1 MNQPARAASA
11 GIAFASE
18 APPGFAG
25 LAAPRE
31 ALVDIYFGGRK
42 VGEALALTGPGRLR
56 LRSPDEVLARLPD
69 LIGTPEV
76 RAALSADL
84 PTNGQAVCSVSN
96 SGDCGVIAPQVLG
109 IIYDEDH
116 FRVDIFVN
124 PRFLRVSGGG
134 DGGYLPLP
142 EGPASITSS
151 FGAAASGTVGGS
163 SAYNL
168 QNRTIIGLRNA
179 RVRANMSIASNLGF
193 VVDDLVAEVDRRS
206 ERYSAGLFWAPG
218 NEFTGQ
224 RRIAGLG
231 VGTQFDTWL
240 REDELHGTPLI
251 IFLNQSARVELLV
264 DGRLVSSRSYAA
276 GNIAIDTSALPDG
289 AYPVLL
295 RIHDSSG
302 SVHEERRFFVK
313 NAQIAPSGH
322 PIFYAYGGLLAN
334 TRRNHP
340 VSLSRTFYYQAGA
353 ALRLANDLAL
363 DASILG
369 TQHKAILEAG
379 GWLIEGRTQLRA
391 AGLVSSAGDSGA
403 LLEVASGG
411 HGPLSASLD
420 VRRIWSSNGRALIPL
435 PAHVDSFG
443 LMPPT
448 GVQLAN
454 GSYTQATGSLSLSL
468 GRAYLSL
475 VGSFRK
481 DRHLKADYSIG
492 PSVNWPLVTR
502 NRVQLAFEASAQRTR
517 SSTAAF
523 AGLKMLFSAKR
534 VSMIG
539 TAGQGYEED
548 RGDGGRKIA
557 RSVGS
562 LSAQYS
568 YEDSERT
575 SFNAEAGVDRDTTS
589 STVHAGGTVDGRLGD
604 LRADLLHNL
613 EGRGGTQYNIAY
625 QSAVALNARTAA
637 FGGRDLEQSA
647 LVVAVTGDAPDASFD
662 VLVDEVP
669 RGEVKPGQR
678 LSLFVPGYRTYK
690 VRLVARAA
698 LPVSYD
704 SASRDVTLYPGNVRS
719 LVWAAQSY
727 FTVFGQ
733 AVSPDGVRIADA
745 LVQTP
750 RGVGETDSDGYFQ
763 VDARENDSI
772 IVQRGDASR
781 CRIDLAKLA
790 VKGDFASVG
799 KVICR

>member
-1 MNQPARAASA
+1 M
-11 GIAFASE
+11 
-18 APPGFAG
+18 
-25 LAAPRE
+25 
-31 ALVDIYFGGRK
+31 
-42 VGEALALTGPGRLR
+42 
-56 LRSPDEVLARLPD
+56 
-69 LIGTPEV
+69 
-76 RAALSADL
+76 
-84 PTNGQAVCSVSN
+84 
-96 SGDCGVIAPQVLG
+96 
-109 IIYDEDH
+109 
-116 FRVDIFVN
+116 
-124 PRFLRVSGGG
+124 
-134 DGGYLPLP
+134 
-142 EGPASITSS
+142 
-151 FGAAASGTVGGS
+151 
-163 SAYNL
+163 
-168 QNRTIIGLRNA
+168 
-179 RVRANMSIASNLGF
+179 
-193 VVDDLVAEVDRRS
+193 
-206 ERYSAGLFWAPG
+206 
-218 NEFTGQ
+218 
-224 RRIAGLG
+224 
-231 VGTQFDTWL
+231 
-240 REDELHGTPLI
+240 
-251 IFLNQSARVELLV
+251 
-264 DGRLVSSRSYAA
+264 
-276 GNIAIDTSALPDG
+276 
-289 AYPVLL
+289 
-295 RIHDSSG
+295 
-302 SVHEERRFFVK
+302 HEERRFFVK

-468 GRAYLSL
+468 GRGYLSL

-568 YEDSERT
+568 YEIGSGHRST
-575 SFNAEAGVDRDTTS
+575 PRLASTGTRPPRPFTPAAPSTAGLAIFVPTS
-589 STVHAGGTVDGRLGD
+589 STISREGEGPNIISPMSWRWPLTRAPRL
-604 LRADLLHNL
+604 LEAAIWSRA
-613 EGRGGTQYNIAY
+613 R
-625 QSAVALNARTAA
+625 S
-637 FGGRDLEQSA
+637 S
-647 LVVAVTGDAPDASFD
+647 
-662 VLVDEVP
+662 
-669 RGEVKPGQR
+669 
-678 LSLFVPGYRTYK
+678 
-690 VRLVARAA
+690 
-698 LPVSYD
+698 
-704 SASRDVTLYPGNVRS
+704 SR
-719 LVWAAQSY
+719 
-727 FTVFGQ
+727 
-733 AVSPDGVRIADA
+733 
-745 LVQTP
+745 
-750 RGVGETDSDGYFQ
+750 
-763 VDARENDSI
+763 
-772 IVQRGDASR
+772 
-781 CRIDLAKLA
+781 
-790 VKGDFASVG
+790 
-799 KVICR
+799 